1 MFEWQIK
8 SIVSL
13 KFIFSKLAT
22 KFEQKTNKLAVLY
35 LEKLLC
41 NDSLNFKVILQGNFY
56 KSARLKR

>member
-41 NDSLNFKVILQGNFY
+41 NDSLNFKVIPKGNFN
-56 KSARLKR
+56 KTVHLER